1 MDPWDHETTDPNSC
15 PSVLANFVFCVC
27 VCVCVCVWVRE
38 REREREREQ
47 DWREIGGE
55 QGHEIHVIVLSNRK
69 QNLPIYKDKFL
80 REKPS

>member
-1 MDPWDHETTDPNSC
+1 MR
-15 PSVLANFVFCVC
+15 VC
-27 VCVCVCVWVRE
+27 ERE
-38 REREREREQ
+38 RERKREREQ

-55 QGHEIHVIVLSNRK
+55 QGHEFHVIVLSNRK